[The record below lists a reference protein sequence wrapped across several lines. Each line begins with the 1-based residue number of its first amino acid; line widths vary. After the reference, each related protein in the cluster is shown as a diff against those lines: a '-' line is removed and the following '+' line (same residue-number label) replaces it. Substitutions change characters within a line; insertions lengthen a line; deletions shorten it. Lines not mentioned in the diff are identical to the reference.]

1 MQDARSRL
9 EPRSEAC
16 FVVLVERMS
25 CETAGTTSRTIAET
39 VFRISSSLATRAVTL
54 LLVKPTASR
63 ERRARSGHRRIRD
76 WGQRR
81 RARGCARRS
90 IDRHTVRKDDS
101 ASAIAHP
108 ESMLAVTH
116 PLFCRAVN
124 ALGVVEVAADR
135 VAERAQIPFKVL

>member
-1 MQDARSRL
+1 M
-9 EPRSEAC
+9 
-16 FVVLVERMS
+16 VLVERMS

-63 ERRARSGHRRIRD
+63 EQRARSGHRRIRD

-90 IDRHTVRKDDS
+90 IDRHTVRKEES
-101 ASAIAHP
+101 ATAIAHP
-108 ESMLAVTH
+108 DPSITRPLAD
-116 PLFCRAVN
+116 A
-124 ALGVVEVAADR
+124 ALVVVEVASR
-135 VAERAQIPFKVL
+135 TGGRAGPNFFQGSLESSSYSFEL